1 VRLRPG
7 LAQGA
12 CFVLSLGAALA
23 SASGFASVGGATE
36 TAATARV
43 IDRTFV
49 CSIGHIAGGREIEI
63 HARSGFRSLQNPSQW
78 QMLPYAEVG
87 PLGRHVVSISAGRPR
102 EKHRDTPYD
111 NGPFGSRLAVGVTSC
126 EAARANVSLS
136 ARGLTGGPASQLG
149 EVYDCPTP
157 RKQILVRVRAVFR
170 TPTSLRLRGGYDQRA
185 WSTSGTVRESP
196 REASF
201 AVRTRGGKPLALA
214 AVFESGKAR
223 LFTAPSCIAE

>member
-1 VRLRPG
+1 MRR
-7 LAQGA
+7 A
-12 CFVLSLGAALA
+12 CFAVTAAGALA
-23 SASGFASVGGATE
+23 ASAFVGGVGAPAS
-36 TAATARV
+36 AAPAWV

-63 HARSGFRSLQNPSQW
+63 HARSGFRSLQSPSQW
-78 QMLPYAEVG
+78 QMLPYAELG
-87 PLGRHVVSISAGRPR
+87 PLGRHLVSISAGRPR
-102 EKHRDTPYD
+102 EKHRDNPSD
-111 NGPFGSRLAVGVTSC
+111 NGPFGSRLAVVATSC
-126 EAARANVSLS
+126 KAARANVSLS
-136 ARGLTGGPASQLG
+136 ARGLTGGAASQLG

-185 WSTSGTVRESP
+185 WSTSGTVSESP
-196 REASF
+196 REACF

-223 LFTAPSCIAE
+223 LFTAPSCVEE